1 MSLVILANQ
10 LQLYYVAKNATPQA
24 LSPKGLVEFL
34 HGLKTVTSF
43 YRIPRLGFRSSWLS
57 PEFQKRTWGGLLK
70 LVTSLCPSPHLR
82 FR

>member
-34 HGLKTVTSF
+34 RSLETVTSF
-43 YRIPRLGFRSSWLS
+43 YGIPRLCFRSSRLS
-57 PEFQKRTWGGLLK
+57 PECKIITWGWLLK
-70 LVTSLCPSPHLR
+70 LVTNLCPSPHL
-82 FR
+82 